1 MSGGGGTGVQAA
13 RDAGGVE
20 DTESQRGSNNV
31 QHGPEEADQVVPEDV
46 PGVPDVPDVP
56 EDVPE
61 HDDQDVQHG
70 LEEADQDVPE
80 DVPGVPDVPED
91 VPEDDDQDVH
101 HGPEEADQDVQL
113 GSYRT
118 VSYQKEKVSSSE
130 NTTLFKRNQ

>member
-1 MSGGGGTGVQAA
+1 MSGGEGTGVQAA

-31 QHGPEEADQVVPEDV
+31 QHGPEEAD
-46 PGVPDVPDVP
+46 PDVP

-61 HDDQDVQHG
+61 HD
-70 LEEADQDVPE
+70 
-80 DVPGVPDVPED
+80 
-91 VPEDDDQDVH
+91 
-101 HGPEEADQDVQL
+101 DQDVQL

>member
-1 MSGGGGTGVQAA
+1 MLVERTPASSVSPSPCQTWCYLLSLHEVSGGGGTGVQAA

-56 EDVPE
+56 EDFPE

-70 LEEADQDVPE
+70 PEEADQV
-80 DVPGVPDVPED
+80 VPED

-101 HGPEEADQDVQL
+101 RPWTR
-113 GSYRT
+113 GS
-118 VSYQKEKVSSSE
+118 
-130 NTTLFKRNQ
+130 